1 MKKLFFGFF
10 LFLFSHTF
18 YGQSADHQA
27 LIIDKK
33 FTEDANS
40 VIRNVNTK
48 IVISSERSMEVE
60 YKKIITVLN
69 KYGDR
74 HIKAYLH
81 NDENVSVKDLEAI
94 IYDKLGNEIKK
105 IKERDFRDLSAV
117 SGGTLYSDSRVFVME
132 YTPLDYPYTVEFSYR
147 IKNNNT
153 VFIPTWQPV
162 KNYHQ
167 SVIKST
173 FTIIDEANS
182 NLRHLEKNLDYFEDI
197 KVQEGTNSIICEA
210 NNISAIDRENYSPD
224 LSSFLP
230 IVHFAT
236 SKFHLEGVDGEAE
249 NWKEFGKW
257 QYEELVSG
265 RDEVTEETKQEIL
278 ALTQGVDDPIGKA
291 KIVYDYVQSKTRYI
305 SVQVGIGGWQ
315 PIDAK
320 TVDEVKYGDCKG
332 LTNYTK
338 ALLKVVGIDS
348 KYTVVFA
355 GNEKKDLEY
364 EFASMQGN
372 HVILNV
378 PIEDQDIWLECT
390 SQDIPFGFLGDFTDD
405 RDVLVIDEN
414 GGKIKHTDT
423 YLAKDNYQNLAG
435 QIEISPEGHL
445 SADYTIKSYNVQ
457 FNNKYYLDG
466 RPDNDVIKYYKRYYS
481 HLNNLKI
488 NSFKFSKNEDDIE
501 FVEKINLTAK
511 KYCKKFGNRL
521 MMTVNALN
529 QSINIPDKNKD
540 RETPFEVSRGYFDED
555 YIEIKLPEGLVL
567 ESKPENIS
575 INSKFG
581 EYKASFSINESGK
594 LIYERSMLL
603 NNGTYTK
610 EDYQEFREFFKEV
623 NKADQSKLIL
633 IQKT

>member
-1 MKKLFFGFF
+1 LKNLFFAFF
-10 LFLFSHTF
+10 LFLISHTF
-18 YGQSADHQA
+18 YSQSADHQA

-40 VIRNVNTK
+40 VIRNVSTK
-48 IVISSERSMEVE
+48 IVISSDKNMEVE
-60 YKKIITVLN
+60 YKKIITVFN
-69 KYGDR
+69 KYGDN
-74 HIKAYLH
+74 HIGAYLH
-81 NDENVSVKDLEAI
+81 YDDNVSVKDLEAI
-94 IYDKLGNEIKK
+94 IYDKFGKEIKK
-105 IKERDFRDLSAV
+105 IKQRDFRDYSAV
-117 SGGTLYSDSRVFVME
+117 SGGSLYTDSRVYVME

-147 IKNNNT
+147 IKENNT
-153 VFIPTWQPV
+153 VFLPSWQPV
-162 KNYHQ
+162 SNYYQ
-167 SVIKST
+167 SVINST

-182 NLRHLEKNLDYFEDI
+182 NLRHLEKNLDYYKDLNVV
-197 KVQEGTNSIICEA
+197 KTTNSITCEA
-210 NNISAIDRENYSPD
+210 KNLTAIERENYSPN
-224 LSSFLP
+224 LSTYVPL
-230 IVHFAT
+230 VRFAI

-257 QYEELVSG
+257 RYDKLVKG
-265 RDEVTEETKQEIL
+265 RDEVTQETKQEIL
-278 ALTQGVDDPIGKA
+278 SLTQGIEDPIEKA
-291 KIVYDYVQSKTRYI
+291 KIVYEYMQSKTRYI
-305 SVQVGIGGWQ
+305 NVSVGIGGWQ

-332 LTNYTK
+332 LSNYTK
-338 ALLKVVGIDS
+338 ALLKVVGIEA
-348 KYTVVFA
+348 KYTVLYA
-355 GNEKKDLEY
+355 GSSKMSVEK
-364 EFASMQGN
+364 EFASMQSN
-372 HVILNV
+372 HVILNI
-378 PIEDQDIWLECT
+378 PIDDKDIWLECT

-414 GGKIKHTDT
+414 GGQIKHTDA
-423 YLAKDNYQNLAG
+423 YLAKDNYQNLNG
-435 QIEISPEGHL
+435 QIEITPEGHL
-445 SADYTIKSYNVQ
+445 KANYAIKSYNIQ
-457 FNNKYYLDG
+457 FDNKYYLDG

-488 NSFKFSKNEDDIE
+488 NSFEFSKNEDDIE
-501 FVEKINLTAK
+501 FEEKINLIAK

-529 QSINIPDKNKD
+529 QSINIPNKNKD
-540 RETPFEVSRGYFDED
+540 RQTPFEVSRGYFDED

-567 ESKPENIS
+567 DSKPENIS

-581 EYKASFSINESGK
+581 EYKASFSINENGK